1 MSLIQKMVEESMRI
15 ADDFERSDEL
25 GEFGIDGWNKEVIPS
40 KWMIVNNMSHWQNN
54 WAKVL
59 LKGGLQTQKIILKES
74 YWSPLKNSY
83 LY

>member
-40 KWMIVNNMSHWQNN
+40 K
-54 WAKVL
+54 
-59 LKGGLQTQKIILKES
+59 
-74 YWSPLKNSY
+74 
-83 LY
+83 

>member
-1 MSLIQKMVEESMRI
+1 MSLIQKMVEGSMRI

-25 GEFGIDGWNKEVIPS
+25 DEFGIDGWNKEVIPS

-59 LKGGLQTQKIILKES
+59 LNGGLHIQKIILEES
-74 YWSPLKNSY
+74 YWSPLKHSY